1 MKTPPKG
8 ENKGNF
14 RDWNFDISGTTR
26 AMNAF
31 ESALES
37 WESILFDAIIFRT
50 IEYSDLNLQVKIF
63 NMWIYE
69 KIRKNRKLRVQN
81 EIRRVI
87 LLHFFLKEV
96 YDDTF
101 RKEKIWNP
109 QMTLCRNFHGQIV
122 KIQKSENAKWQKLV
136 IL

>member
-1 MKTPPKG
+1 MKTAPKG
-8 ENKGNF
+8 DYKGNF
-14 RDWNFDISGTTR
+14 WDWNFDISGSKG

-37 WESILFDAIIFRT
+37 WDSVLFNAIIFRT
-50 IEYSDLNLQVKIF
+50 IEYSDLNLQMKISS
-63 NMWIYE
+63 MSIYE
-69 KIRKNRKLRVQN
+69 KTRKNTKLRIQS
-81 EIRRVI
+81 EIRRVN

-109 QMTLCRNFHGQIV
+109 QMTLYRNFHGQIV